1 MTKNDLNIP
10 LILYYFQHIAEKI
23 QAIQKALTYR
33 YSSHDVDK
41 ILASKEKFSKHPH
54 NYAMFK
60 AKLMKER
67 DQYKDMGNQE
77 EVRHLLCYTNLVHLD
92 RTISHINERF

>member
-1 MTKNDLNIP
+1 M
-10 LILYYFQHIAEKI
+10 
-23 QAIQKALTYR
+23 TYR
-33 YSSHDVDK
+33 FNSHDVDK

-67 DQYKDMGNQE
+67 DQYIDMGNQE
-77 EVRHLLCYTNLVHLD
+77 EVSACSAEIRKTFFSE
-92 RTISHINERF
+92 I